1 MKWFSPYYFF
11 LLVCIC
17 PSTWL
22 AAQET
27 LPHFKVKDLGKQGV
41 QVAWLNPFKN
51 CEQLSVQRST
61 DSIQFK
67 TILHAQTPNMYDNGF
82 VDKAPKERPLF
93 YRIYYV
99 LDGGKFYFSS
109 IQSVQPNQVANSNN
123 ASTWK
128 PSTYV
133 FCNGKGTP
141 TILLPAV
148 RKHLYR
154 LVFKEETGVTIFE
167 INAIKDVETY
177 LDKANFVHTGWFLF
191 DLYEDGQLKE
201 QGKILIQKDAASR

>member
-1 MKWFSPYYFF
+1 
-11 LLVCIC
+11 
-17 PSTWL
+17 
-22 AAQET
+22 
-27 LPHFKVKDLGKQGV
+27 
-41 QVAWLNPFKN
+41 
-51 CEQLSVQRST
+51 
-61 DSIQFK
+61 
-67 TILHAQTPNMYDNGF
+67 MYDNGF
-82 VDKAPKERPLF
+82 VDKAPIERPLF

-99 LDGGKFYFSS
+99 LEGGKFYFSS
-109 IQSVQPNQVANSNN
+109 IQSIQPNQIANSNN

-141 TILLPAV
+141 TVLLPAV

-154 LVFKEETGVTIFE
+154 LVFKEETGGIIFE
-167 INAIKDVETY
+167 INAIKDIETY
-177 LDKANFVHTGWFLF
+177 LDKANFVHTGWFQF

>member
-1 MKWFSPYYFF
+1 M
-11 LLVCIC
+11 
-17 PSTWL
+17 
-22 AAQET
+22 
-27 LPHFKVKDLGKQGV
+27 
-41 QVAWLNPFKN
+41 
-51 CEQLSVQRST
+51 
-61 DSIQFK
+61 
-67 TILHAQTPNMYDNGF
+67 
-82 VDKAPKERPLF
+82 
-93 YRIYYV
+93 
-99 LDGGKFYFSS
+99 
-109 IQSVQPNQVANSNN
+109 
-123 ASTWK
+123 
-128 PSTYV
+128 

-201 QGKILIQKDAASR
+201 QGKILIQKDVASR